1 VIGATRQRTTSALLV
16 LAVLLGLLGCGAAL
30 AHPAPEQS
38 QQGVAASP
46 LHAGQLVVRAHAAE
60 LRALA
65 ERGRR
70 QGPGSPT
77 SVPVAAVVAAL
88 VWAGLTLRGGAWRP
102 GRAAGSRGWPR
113 RTWSRAPPRHLQ
125 PA

>member
-1 VIGATRQRTTSALLV
+1 VIGTARRRTTSALLV
-16 LAVLLGLLGCGAAL
+16 LAVLLGLLGWGAAL
-30 AHPAPEQS
+30 AHPDPEQAS
-38 QQGVAASP
+38 QQAVAASP
-46 LHAGQLVVRAHAAE
+46 LHAGQLVVRAQDAG

-70 QGPGSPT
+70 QGPGSP
-77 SVPVAAVVAAL
+77 SVPVAVVAAAL

-102 GRAAGSRGWPR
+102 GRAAGSRCWPR
-113 RTWSRAPPRHLQ
+113 RAWSRAPPRHLQ